1 MTTKIWRVEYGGNA
15 FRVDVTAR
23 NFIEAAKKGRV
34 TVIKEARKDSRI
46 IDSSDLNWYN
56 SQPVTEVSLIAES
69 DN

>member
-1 MTTKIWRVEYGGNA
+1 MTTKIWRVEYGTNA

-23 NFIEAAKKGRV
+23 NYIEAAKKGR
-34 TVIKEARKDSRI
+34 I
-46 IDSSDLNWYN
+46 IAIRDAKRVKVLDIFDLNWYR